1 MLRRMLRPD
10 GPRLVY
16 RRTGEYDSASEVVV
30 APDGRF
36 VVESGSF
43 VTNGF
48 REGRLSRRAH
58 RELMRLVAALGP
70 PGRSGFYDRATGVS
84 ELMVDGRLWMW
95 PLYPPTPALEALVR
109 FLNGL

>member
-1 MLRRMLRPD
+1 MLRRMLRPA

-16 RRTGEYDSASEVVV
+16 HRTGEYDSSSEVVLE
-30 APDGRF
+30 PDGRY

-48 REGRLSRRAH
+48 RGGRLTRRAH
-58 RELMRLVAALGP
+58 RELVRLVAALGP
-70 PGRSGFYDRATGVS
+70 PGRVGFYDRTTGVS
-84 ELMVDGRLWMW
+84 ELTVDGRLWMW
-95 PLYPPTPALEALVR
+95 PLYPPTPELETLVR